1 MNFST
6 FQPFNFSTIAA
17 AVVIAAIA
25 AMPAKAAMALAYHG
39 KLVSAGGNA
48 KISTKV
54 PMTVEFRLYRNAEP
68 GETVPLWGRAMPV
81 RFDDAGLFYV
91 ELSDQAGV
99 AVQNAAHERLADA
112 IAAAG
117 GADAWLSIRPVGY
130 GELLPRKRIGGVH
143 RAERATA
150 ARKVERLEAVGLKTE
165 TVSAGSCEIGGSLN
179 VTGSFVVGGR
189 IENTIDTTK
198 DVAIGSPAGT
208 VLFTGTF
215 DQWSCLSIG
224 FRGSTHI
231 AVDLLSGFRT
241 SDYGVLSLPVQAGSS
256 VALPSGCS
264 SFVIQQLLKGNY
276 NPFF

>member
-6 FQPFNFSTIAA
+6 FQPFNFPTIAA
-17 AVVIAAIA
+17 AAVIAAIA

-39 KLVSAGGNA
+39 KLVSTGHA

-91 ELSDQAGV
+91 ELSDPAGV
-99 AVQNAAHERLADA
+99 AVSKAAHERLADA

-143 RAERATA
+143 RAERATT
-150 ARKVERLEAVGLKTE
+150 ARKVDRLEAAGLNAE
-165 TVSAGSCEIGGSLN
+165 TVSAGSCAIGGSLN
-179 VTGSFVVGGR
+179 VTESFVVGGR

-198 DVAIGSPAGT
+198 DVALGSPTGT
-208 VLFTGTF
+208 VLFTDTF
-215 DQWSCLSIG
+215 DQWSRLSID
-224 FRGSTHI
+224 FKGSTHI
-231 AVDLLSGFRT
+231 AVDLLSGFKK

-264 SFVIQQLLKGNY
+264 SFIIQQFLIGNY

>member
-1 MNFST
+1 MRNALLG
-6 FQPFNFSTIAA
+6 IVL
-17 AVVIAAIA
+17 VVAAIA
-25 AMPAKAAMALAYHG
+25 AQADMALAYHG
-39 KLVSAGGNA
+39 KLVPAGGGA

-68 GETVPLWGRAMPV
+68 GETVPLWGRTMPV

-91 ELSDQAGV
+91 ELSDGAGA
-99 AVQNAAHERLADA
+99 AVPNAAHERLADA

-117 GADAWLSIRPVGY
+117 GADARLSIKPVGY
-130 GELLPRKRIGGVH
+130 GELLPRKRLGGVH
-143 RAERATA
+143 RAERVTT
-150 ARKVERLEAVGLKTE
+150 ARKVDRLEAAGLNAE

-208 VLFTGTF
+208 VLFTDTF
-215 DQWSCLSIG
+215 DRWDSPSID
-224 FRGSTHI
+224 FKGSTHI
-231 AVDLLSGFRT
+231 AVDLLSGFKK
-241 SDYGVLSLPVQAGSS
+241 SDYGVLSLPAQAGSS

-264 SFVIQQLLKGNY
+264 SFIIQQFLIGNY